1 MDESRTE
8 SFPSLAASP
17 TIPQHVGMW
26 RVALAGL
33 VIACG
38 GASEMRPEHAERT
51 ESAEHESTEHASTEH
66 GSTEHGRTADA
77 PSGDTEHANA
87 ALASTATSVDSSAS
101 SLVSSA
107 ARGSRD
113 AVRDPRRALQ
123 VALADE
129 APEVRCAA
137 PSQCPPSVGMV
148 VFPGREPDV
157 LGRIR
162 PARCT
167 GTLIAPDRVLT
178 ASHCLTTPT
187 CLGAWITF
195 PATETRPAG
204 FAHCAWVLAQDP
216 DDADAVLL
224 EDWAILQLDRPIDR
238 PVATLDHTP
247 VAPGTIVT
255 VASVTPH
262 PIYDSRHELEGRLCR
277 VETSEAAEARLGAG
291 ARRVGWLS
299 GCPIEPGNSGS
310 PVLDAEGRLRALV
323 HAGSHPVFGI
333 GVTTAL
339 PSVDLDMR

>member
-1 MDESRTE
+1 MDECRKE

-51 ESAEHESTEHASTEH
+51 DSTD
-66 GSTEHGRTADA
+66 HGRTADGA
-77 PSGDTEHANA
+77 PSGDTEHAEHASGDTEHANA
-87 ALASTATSVDSSAS
+87 ALASTATTVDSSVS
-101 SLVSSA
+101 SLVSSS
-107 ARGSRD
+107 ARGPRD
-113 AVRDPRRALQ
+113 ALRDPRRALQ
-123 VALADE
+123 VTLADE

-148 VFPGREPDV
+148 VFPGREPDA

-195 PATETRPAG
+195 PATETRPEG

-339 PSVDLDMR
+339 PSVGLDAR

>member
-1 MDESRTE
+1 MDESRPE

-33 VIACG
+33 VVACG
-38 GASEMRPEHAERT
+38 GASEMRPEHAERAQQT
-51 ESAEHESTEHASTEH
+51 TPGGRDSASSD
-66 GSTEHGRTADA
+66 S
-77 PSGDTEHANA
+77 EHANA
-87 ALASTATSVDSSAS
+87 ALASTSASVGSASVGSSTVPTATSTV
-101 SLVSSA
+101 
-107 ARGSRD
+107 GHGPRD
-113 AVRDPRRALQ
+113 MVRDPRHALQ
-123 VALADE
+123 VTLADE

-148 VFPGREPDV
+148 VFPGREPDA

-195 PATETRPAG
+195 PATETRPADV
-204 FAHCAWVLAQDP
+204 AHCAWVLAQDP

-247 VAPGTIVT
+247 VPPGTIVT

-277 VETSEAAEARLGAG
+277 VETSEAAEARLGVG

-310 PVLDAEGRLRALV
+310 PVLDERGRLRALV

-339 PSVDLDMR
+339 PSVDLDAR